1 MHQRRLPW
9 RAHSCSSTGQG
20 CQHVPHTLWGPL
32 YRSESRCRAFAVFGP
47 GGSVGLTRGA
57 VHAQHKRSLL
67 RGPESS
73 RLRLKACH
81 AVMHE
86 SGSPG

>member
-1 MHQRRLPW
+1 M
-9 RAHSCSSTGQG
+9 
-20 CQHVPHTLWGPL
+20 
-32 YRSESRCRAFAVFGP
+32 
-47 GGSVGLTRGA
+47 GLTRGA